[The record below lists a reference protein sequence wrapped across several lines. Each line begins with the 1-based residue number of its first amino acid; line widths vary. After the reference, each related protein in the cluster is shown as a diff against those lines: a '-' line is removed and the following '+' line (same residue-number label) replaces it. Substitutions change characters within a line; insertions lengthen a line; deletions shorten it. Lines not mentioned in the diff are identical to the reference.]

1 MSQFFESI
9 RVQEGKAH
17 ELEAHQ
23 QRINRCLKVYKGEPL
38 RLENIAYKT
47 DFPKT
52 GLYKWRVQYG
62 LAGVSQSILS
72 PYNPSQVVSMSI
84 VTADHISYQHKFE
97 DRRAIS
103 QLLKASEHSDIIM
116 LKKGLI
122 TDSSYANL
130 VFFDGQQWLTPKTPM
145 LPGTQ
150 RAVLLA
156 QGSILEADIRPETL
170 DRFTVFKRINALMTF
185 ETSPN
190 LPIGLITSL

>member
-9 RVQEGKAH
+9 RVQDGKAH

-23 QRINRCLKVYKGEPL
+23 QRINHCLKAFRGQSL
-38 RLENIAYKT
+38 SLENIAAVT
-47 DFPKT
+47 HFPKT

-62 LAGVSQSILS
+62 LEGVSQSIVS
-72 PYNPSQVVSMSI
+72 PYKPSQLLSMSI
-84 VTADHISYQHKFE
+84 ETADHIAYPHKFE

-103 QLLKASEHSDIIM
+103 QLLNASEHSDIIM

-130 VFFDGQQWLTPKTPM
+130 IFFNGQQWLTPKTPM
-145 LPGTQ
+145 LLGTQ

-156 QGSILEADIRPETL
+156 QGRIVEADISPESL

>member
-9 RVQEGKAH
+9 RVQDGKAH

-23 QRINRCLKVYKGEPL
+23 QRINRCLQAFRGQPL
-38 RLENIAYKT
+38 SLENIAFVT

-62 LAGVSQSILS
+62 LDGVSQSIVS
-72 PYNPSQVVSMSI
+72 PYKPSQLFSMSI
-84 VTADHISYQHKFE
+84 ETADHIAYQHKFE
-97 DRRAIS
+97 DRMAIS
-103 QLLKASEHSDIIM
+103 QLLNASEHSDIIM

-130 VFFDGQQWLTPKTPM
+130 VFFNGQQWLTPKTPM
-145 LPGTQ
+145 LLGTQ

-156 QGSILEADIRPETL
+156 QGRILEADISPETL